1 MGQVLQKICDY
12 IILIILGY
20 FTFSYFI
27 PFPYFANPITFSP
40 YDLSPYLNFLRGYG
54 LRPYVTPLTFAFCFL
69 MILLIKH
76 KVKYLLV
83 GFVFILYYFFRHSVA
98 HALSSFF
105 YLFFIF
111 MYFSHG
117 KSYRIRQE
125 MAWTALGASLLVAGL
140 HKLNPYFLAAD
151 SFNFSNHFFNLSQ
164 APLKDFILTAM
175 RIPYLPYLIAFGEI
189 LTGLLL
195 LLKFRMAILMV
206 VLTTVFFSLFY
217 GRIIWVLFFFVPLF
231 LCCDKRLFI
240 VFARLFTYRLEIKCA
255 LLIAIAGI
263 FAFHWISPM
272 QFFFSIPLTFIILL
286 FHPRFFSIVK
296 KLRRKTII
304 PRKFFPKLPPWSRAT
319 MPFACFVI
327 LFYSASF
334 VFKLPEPMGLSMFS
348 SKDKMHNRAR
358 LISKDPA
365 FCLMFQR
372 LFNPGYAW
380 GSYVEFLGPNVSEGC
395 RIHTISLPTL
405 IFLKE
410 NTCKFLVSCEAQI
423 ETSTEPVK
431 HE

>member
-1 MGQVLQKICDY
+1 MGQVLQKVCDY
-12 IILIILGY
+12 LILIILGY

-40 YDLSPYLNFLRGYG
+40 YDISSYLSFLRGYG
-54 LRPYVTPLTFAFCFL
+54 LRPYLTPITFSFCFL
-69 MILLIKH
+69 TILLIKH
-76 KVKYLLV
+76 KLKYLIV
-83 GFVFILYYFFRHSVA
+83 GFTFILYYFFRHSVA

-105 YLFFIF
+105 ILFFIF
-111 MYFSHG
+111 MYFSYG
-117 KSYRIRQE
+117 KPYRIRQE
-125 MAWTALGASLLVAGL
+125 MAWTTLGISLLVAGL

-195 LLKFRMAILMV
+195 LLKFRSAILMV
-206 VLTTVFFSLFY
+206 ALTTIFFSLFY
-217 GRIIWVLFFFVPLF
+217 GRIIWVLFFFTPLF
-231 LCCDKRLFI
+231 LCCDKRLFV
-240 VFARLFTYRLEIKCA
+240 VFARLFTYRLKIKCI
-255 LLIAIAGI
+255 LLTVIAGI
-263 FAFHWISPM
+263 FALRWISPM

-286 FHPRFFSIVK
+286 FHPHFFSIFK
-296 KLRRKTII
+296 KLKRNKQRII
-304 PRKFFPKLPPWSRAT
+304 FQKLAPWSRAT
-319 MPFACFVI
+319 LPFACLVI
-327 LFYSASF
+327 LFYSSSF
-334 VFKLPEPMGLSMFS
+334 IFKLPEPMGLSMFS
-348 SKDKMHNRAR
+348 SKDKIHNRAS
-358 LISKDPA
+358 LLSKDPA

-380 GSYVEFLGPNVSEGC
+380 GSYVEFLGSNVSEGC

-410 NTCKFLVSCEAQI
+410 NTCKFLVSCEATI
-423 ETSTEPVK
+423 ETP
-431 HE
+431 